1 MENWLSV
8 NWFPILTTVLLVSTW
23 VYQLGFVRA
32 EIETMKREH
41 GKDRE
46 TLASVIK
53 VMQEHLEDSD
63 RHVTPPFMQM
73 CNDRHNSILSSV
85 SRIEGAVTRLE
96 GLAMEARG
104 HNT

>member
-1 MENWLSV
+1 MEGWLAV

-23 VYQLGFVRA
+23 VYQLGFVRS

-41 GKDRE
+41 AHDRE
-46 TLASVIK
+46 TLATVIRS
-53 VMQEHLEDSD
+53 MQEHLEDSD
-63 RHVTPPFMQM
+63 RHVSPSFMNM
-73 CNDRHNSILSSV
+73 CNDRHNSILASV
-85 SRIEGAVTRLE
+85 SRIEKAVIRLE